1 MDRNDLR
8 WVLDASETHY
18 RVILMHFCLVLV
30 GSPYSFGAKSGQ
42 NGLNLDQNGLS
53 KVPAA
58 AGKCWQS
65 AFLVTKMRFASLC
78 QHYFILLSGWVGGF
92 PAYLPVC
99 HRQWRSKRTCAWHG
113 GSFANPAN

>member
-8 WVLDASETHY
+8 WVLDASDTHY
-18 RVILMHFCLVLV
+18 RVILMHFCPVLV

-53 KVPAA
+53 KVPSA

-65 AFLVTKMRFASLC
+65 AFLVTKMRFASPF
-78 QHYFILLSGWVGGF
+78 QHCFILMPGWVGGSSV
-92 PAYLPVC
+92 PARIAL
-99 HRQWRSKRTCAWHG
+99 
-113 GSFANPAN
+113 SFQVNAQPFCLSQLTRL